1 MIRIGSR
8 TIIFIG
14 FILVLLGFLL
24 PLLMVLKVLA
34 STYFL
39 NFFSYTISVLGIFL
53 GLIGSAQFIAE
64 IRRPRDK

>member
-34 STYFL
+34 STYFF